1 MEATSSSNSPE
12 LFCEEA
18 FSGMQGVDETTQ
30 AVPATPQQPGNGSES
45 PMVSDD
51 DVSCSSESMSEV
63 AAEEDEEPVPS
74 KATPVRKRRRRS
86 YVSNFL
92 SGKARLVCRTTILI
106 KSPQLVKLVSTHLCK

>member
-1 MEATSSSNSPE
+1 MEVTSSSNSPE

-30 AVPATPQQPGNGSES
+30 AVPTTPQQPGSGSES

-51 DVSCSSESMSEV
+51 DVSCSSESMR
-63 AAEEDEEPVPS
+63 PS
-74 KATPVRKRRRRS
+74 IATPVRKRRRRS

-92 SGKARLVCRTTILI
+92 SGKAILVCRTTILI
-106 KSPQLVKLVSTHLCK
+106 KAPQLVKLVSTHLCK